1 MNRNKTDYY
10 EIDLLRLAGA
20 LWKKLWLIVL
30 VTLLCGAL
38 AFGYT
43 FFLVTPLYKATAMMY
58 VNNSAIS
65 VGSAKVSISAGDLAA
80 SQSLVDTYTVIL
92 KTRGTLNEVISR
104 TGVPYS
110 YQQLTKMVQ
119 AEAVNST
126 EVFSIDVTSPD
137 PQEAELIANAIADI
151 LPDRI
156 ADIVEGSS
164 VKIVDYAIVPAEI
177 ASPSYTRNTAL
188 GMLAGLVT
196 GLFHTKCG
204 IPAIL
209 AGILTQLSLYSVN
222 LRIMES
228 KANQAVSVDK
238 YDLLVSQRY
247 VRTFSPVGELLT
259 KNPLPL
265 LLLFTAAVIALLYW
279 FFGTEKGCS
288 IRATGANQNMARAQ
302 GIDTSANVVLGLML
316 SNGLVALSGALLAQ
330 YQGSSDVQM
339 GRGAIVIGLAAVII
353 GEVVFGK
360 LFINFGL
367 RLFAVSIGAILY
379 YIVLQAALQLGL
391 NTNDLKLVTALIV
404 AVFLAIPYWKGK
416 AFHGKAQ
423 KGGAH
428 HA

>member
-1 MNRNKTDYY
+1 M
-10 EIDLLRLAGA
+10 
-20 LWKKLWLIVL
+20 IVL

-188 GMLAGLVT
+188 GMLAGLVAIAAIIC
-196 GLFHTKCG
+196 LREISTKSF
-204 IPAIL
+204 IARMISRSAISCRFWR
-209 AGILTQLSLYSVN
+209 LS
-222 LRIMES
+222 RIWRIR
-228 KANQAVSVDK
+228 AP
-238 YDLLVSQRY
+238 
-247 VRTFSPVGELLT
+247 VRTAVTMSPP
-259 KNPLPL
+259 K
-265 LLLFTAAVIALLYW
+265 
-279 FFGTEKGCS
+279 
-288 IRATGANQNMARAQ
+288 RR
-302 GIDTSANVVLGLML
+302 
-316 SNGLVALSGALLAQ
+316 
-330 YQGSSDVQM
+330 
-339 GRGAIVIGLAAVII
+339 R
-353 GEVVFGK
+353 
-360 LFINFGL
+360 
-367 RLFAVSIGAILY
+367 
-379 YIVLQAALQLGL
+379 QLEQEC
-391 NTNDLKLVTALIV
+391 T
-404 AVFLAIPYWKGK
+404 
-416 AFHGKAQ
+416 
-423 KGGAH
+423 
-428 HA
+428 

>member
-1 MNRNKTDYY
+1 M
-10 EIDLLRLAGA
+10 LA
-20 LWKKLWLIVL
+20 
-30 VTLLCGAL
+30 
-38 AFGYT
+38 
-43 FFLVTPLYKATAMMY
+43 
-58 VNNSAIS
+58 
-65 VGSAKVSISAGDLAA
+65 
-80 SQSLVDTYTVIL
+80 
-92 KTRGTLNEVISR
+92 
-104 TGVPYS
+104 
-110 YQQLTKMVQ
+110 
-119 AEAVNST
+119 
-126 EVFSIDVTSPD
+126 
-137 PQEAELIANAIADI
+137 
-151 LPDRI
+151 
-156 ADIVEGSS
+156 
-164 VKIVDYAIVPAEI
+164 
-177 ASPSYTRNTAL
+177 

-238 YDLLVSQRY
+238 YHLLVSQRY

-360 LFINFGL
+360 IFINFGL